1 MKRIINFILCRIA
14 VIAAKA
20 MIFLLR
26 VAGSGG
32 TSFPGKLAIKIYPGI
47 LSELSRKY
55 RIFMITG
62 TNGKTTTSRIIAEIL
77 KENGISYVANKSG
90 ANLISG
96 IATCLISDIKI
107 NMTPGSHTALLEVD
121 EAAFRVA
128 TETVK
133 PAAVVVT
140 NFFRDQL
147 DRYGELYD
155 TLNTARKVISHI
167 PDATL
172 ILNVDDSLCASLGN
186 NVSNPVIYYG
196 FDEQAVSSVQEQDPA
211 LNHDASFCLFCK
223 TKYQYKSR
231 FYGHLGLFACTGC
244 GYGRPEALVSVE
256 KVTVLSGDFSAVIF
270 NTPSGKFSAQ
280 INLPGL
286 YNIYNALAATAFAE
300 TLGFSHEK
308 TVYALSAFESGF
320 GRMESISLED
330 RTIQVIL
337 IKNPVGFSQV
347 INFLLTVENAAVI
360 SFIINDNLADG
371 TDISWLWDAELV
383 VLADIQDRVSAF
395 FVSGTRA
402 DDMAVRLKY
411 AGIYSNRIT
420 IENDKGAMLDAA
432 LNLLRPG
439 ETLYILPTYTAML
452 DIRKTLEK
460 RYKLKYFWQ

>member
-1 MKRIINFILCRIA
+1 MKRIINVIRLRVA

-20 MIFLLR
+20 AIFLLR
-26 VAGSGG
+26 LAGSGG

-62 TNGKTTTSRIIAEIL
+62 TNGKTTTAKIIAEIL

-90 ANLISG
+90 ANLVSG
-96 IATCLISDIKI
+96 IAACLISDIKM
-107 NMTPGSHTALLEVD
+107 NLMPRSNTALLEVD

-155 TLNTARKVISHI
+155 TLRSVRDGISHI

-172 ILNVDDSLCASLGN
+172 ILNADDSLCTSLGN

-196 FDEQAVSSVQEQDPA
+196 LNEQAVFPVQEQDPA
-211 LNHDASFCLFCK
+211 LNHDAAFCLYCK

-231 FYGHLGLFACTGC
+231 FYGHLGHYTCPGC
-244 GYGRPEALVSVE
+244 GYSRPEALVNIE
-256 KVTVLSGDFSAVIF
+256 KITVLSGDFSAVIF

-286 YNIYNALAATAFAE
+286 YNVYNALAAAAFAE

-308 TVYALSAFESGF
+308 TVYALSSFESGF
-320 GRMESISLED
+320 GRMESIPIGD

-347 INFLLTVENAAVI
+347 INFLLSVENTSVI

-371 TDISWLWDAELV
+371 TDVSWLWDVELE
-383 VLADIQDRVSAF
+383 VLADIQDRVSTF

-420 IENDKGAMLDAA
+420 IENDKGAMFDAA
-432 LNLLRPG
+432 LNMLKPG